1 MTRGPQSS
9 SPDPDIGGH
18 IPAASVARLAAYLH
32 VLRTLSEN
40 GVVVTSSGQLAIAA
54 GVNPAILRKDLSHI
68 GANGVRGVGYDVARL
83 TARISRALRT
93 SDTHNVALA
102 GAGLLGRA
110 LIAHTGFGR
119 GFRVVAMFDTD
130 PAVVGTGFRS
140 EAVDITVAPMS
151 DLARQC
157 AEREVD
163 VAVIAT
169 PDPLAQS
176 TCDAFVHAGI
186 RQILNVSTVT
196 LRTPP
201 SVHVR
206 PVDLALELQVL
217 SFNASRDAVD
227 PPSPG
232 GRIDSR
238 DDCGEKVSV

>member
-1 MTRGPQSS
+1 MTRGTQSS
-9 SPDPDIGGH
+9 ADPDPGH
-18 IPAASVARLAAYLH
+18 IPSASVSRLATYLH
-32 VLRTLSEN
+32 VLRTLSES
-40 GVVVTSSGQLAIAA
+40 GTVVASSGQLATAA
-54 GVNPAILRKDLSHI
+54 GVNPAILRKDLSHV

-83 TARISRALRT
+83 TARIACALRT

-110 LIAHTGFGR
+110 LVAHTGFGR

-130 PAVVGTGFRS
+130 PAVVGTTLRA
-140 EAVDITVAPMS
+140 ETVDITVAPMS
-151 DLARQC
+151 ELASQC
-157 AEREVD
+157 AERAVD

-169 PDPLAQS
+169 PDSLAQA
-176 TCDAFVHAGI
+176 TCDGFVRAGI

-196 LRTPP
+196 LHTPP
-201 SVHVR
+201 GVFVR

-217 SFNASRDAVD
+217 SFNASRDAVE
-227 PPSPG
+227 PSSPA